1 MSANPT
7 TDTVGRH
14 RRTQFAVVL
23 FCAFLNML
31 DGYDVLVMGFAMPHL
46 PQDFASNTQKGYLV
60 SAALA
65 GMAVGAMG
73 LARFADLYG
82 RRRLLLAGLA
92 VNTLGL
98 AASALSVNFEALL
111 VTRFVTGIAIG
122 MISVVIVVLG
132 QESAPE
138 NRRSI
143 ALGIVMIGYPVG
155 TMLAGFAGAGLITW
169 VGGAWQG
176 MFWVGAVLG
185 ALSLVVTAAFL
196 RESPAFLARRAVGQ
210 SEHETV
216 SRRENSLLR
225 QALRTRTVL
234 LAGGYSMLTAAYY
247 FVGTWTPQLIKNA
260 SGDAGS
266 GALAGIMIGLG
277 AVIGGTAFGAVGLKF
292 AGARIAA
299 ATSLVAAVAIAL
311 FAMTLRGPLA
321 LTMATVLG
329 AAIYAALTGYTAT
342 STAVYPVL
350 ARAKGYGA
358 MMGVGRAGAIL
369 SPIVAG
375 YALSVSTP
383 RTMYLAVIVPL
394 TVAAVTAAAL
404 SRIRRVD
411 DDAAVAAPA
420 PGASLVGES

>member
-1 MSANPT
+1 MSSPKNWATAIGMRPA
-7 TDTVGRH
+7 
-14 RRTQFAVVL
+14 QLAVVL

-46 PQDFASNTQKGYLV
+46 PEGFASNSQKGYLV

-65 GMAVGAMG
+65 GMAVGAIG
-73 LARFADLYG
+73 LARYADIYG
-82 RRRLLLAGLA
+82 RRRILLIGLA
-92 VNTLGL
+92 VNTIGL
-98 AASALSVNFEALL
+98 ATSALSFNFETLL
-111 VTRFVTGIAIG
+111 LTRFVTGIAIG
-122 MISVVIVVLG
+122 TISVVIIVLG

-143 ALGIVMIGYPVG
+143 ALGIVMIGYPIG

-176 MFWVGAVLG
+176 MFWIGAAFG
-185 ALSLVVTAAFL
+185 ALSLVVTAVFL
-196 RESPAFLARRAVGQ
+196 RESDDFLSRSTDGQ
-210 SEHETV
+210 PVVTADTPP
-216 SRRENSLLR
+216 LLG
-225 QALRTRTVL
+225 QTLRVRTIL

-277 AVIGGTAFGAVGLKF
+277 AVIGGTAFGAIGLKF

-299 ATSLVAAVAIAL
+299 VTAVVAAVAIAV
-311 FAMTLRGPLA
+311 FAVTLRGPVA
-321 LTMATVLG
+321 LTMAAVLG

-369 SPIVAG
+369 SPIIAG
-375 YALSVSTP
+375 YALSVLTP

-394 TVAAVTAAAL
+394 LIAAIT
-404 SRIRRVD
+404 
-411 DDAAVAAPA
+411 AVALMRVSRSLALESPS
-420 PGASLVGES
+420 ASVPRESVTDS

>member
-1 MSANPT
+1 MSSPKNWATAIGMRPT
-7 TDTVGRH
+7 
-14 RRTQFAVVL
+14 QLAVVL

-46 PQDFASNTQKGYLV
+46 PEGFASNAQKGYLV

-65 GMAVGAMG
+65 GMAVGAIG
-73 LARFADLYG
+73 LARYADVYG
-82 RRRLLLAGLA
+82 RRRILLIGLA
-92 VNTLGL
+92 VNTIGL
-98 AASALSVNFEALL
+98 ATSALSFNFETLL
-111 VTRFVTGIAIG
+111 LTRFVTGIAIG
-122 MISVVIVVLG
+122 TISVVIVVLG
-132 QESAPE
+132 QESAPA

-143 ALGIVMIGYPVG
+143 ALGIVMIGYPIG

-176 MFWVGAVLG
+176 MFWIGAAFG
-185 ALSLVVTAAFL
+185 ALSLAVTAAFL
-196 RESPAFLARRAVGQ
+196 RESDDFLSRSTDGQPVVTADTPPLLGQTLRAR
-210 SEHETV
+210 TI
-216 SRRENSLLR
+216 
-225 QALRTRTVL
+225 L

-299 ATSLVAAVAIAL
+299 VTAVVAAVAIAV
-311 FAMTLRGPLA
+311 FAVTLRGPVA
-321 LTMATVLG
+321 LTMAAVLG

-369 SPIVAG
+369 SPIIAG
-375 YALSVSTP
+375 YALAVLTP
-383 RTMYLAVIVPL
+383 RTMYLAVIIPL
-394 TVAAVTAAAL
+394 LIAAITAMTLMRVSRSLALESSPTSAPRESVTD
-404 SRIRRVD
+404 S
-411 DDAAVAAPA
+411 
-420 PGASLVGES
+420 

>member
-1 MSANPT
+1 MNPQKNWAA
-7 TDTVGRH
+7 VIGMRPA
-14 RRTQFAVVL
+14 QVAVVL

-46 PQDFASNTQKGYLV
+46 PEGFASNAQKGYLV

-65 GMAVGAMG
+65 GMAVGAIG
-73 LARFADLYG
+73 LARFADVYG
-82 RRRLLLAGLA
+82 RRRILLIGLA
-92 VNTLGL
+92 VNTVGL
-98 AASALSVNFEALL
+98 ATSALSTNFETL
-111 VTRFVTGIAIG
+111 VLTRFVTGIAIG
-122 MISVVIVVLG
+122 TISVVIIVLG

-143 ALGIVMIGYPVG
+143 ALGVVMIGYPLG
-155 TMLAGFAGAGLITW
+155 TMLAGFAGAGLLTW

-176 MFWVGAVLG
+176 MFWIGAAFG
-185 ALSLVVTAAFL
+185 ALSLVVTAVFL
-196 RESPAFLARRAVGQ
+196 RESGDFLARRAAGQQVVTVDKPQLLGQ
-210 SEHETV
+210 S
-216 SRRENSLLR
+216 LR
-225 QALRTRTVL
+225 VRTIL

-277 AVIGGTAFGAVGLKF
+277 AVIGGTVFGAVGLKF

-299 ATSLVAAVAIAL
+299 VTALVAAVAIAV
-311 FAMTLRGPLA
+311 FAVTLRGPIA
-321 LTMATVLG
+321 LTTAAVLG

-369 SPIVAG
+369 SPIIAG
-375 YALSVSTP
+375 YALAVLTP

-394 TVAAVTAAAL
+394 TIAAIVGLVLMRVRPPSEPEPTAQTP
-404 SRIRRVD
+404 R
-411 DDAAVAAPA
+411 AAVAD
-420 PGASLVGES
+420 S

>member
-1 MSANPT
+1 MSSPKNWATAIGMRPT
-7 TDTVGRH
+7 
-14 RRTQFAVVL
+14 QLAVVL

-46 PQDFASNTQKGYLV
+46 PEGFASNAQKGYLV

-65 GMAVGAMG
+65 GMAVGAIG
-73 LARFADLYG
+73 LARYADVYG
-82 RRRLLLAGLA
+82 RRRILLIGLA
-92 VNTLGL
+92 VNTIGL
-98 AASALSVNFEALL
+98 ATSALSFNFETLL
-111 VTRFVTGIAIG
+111 LTRFVTGIAIG
-122 MISVVIVVLG
+122 TISVVIIVLG
-132 QESAPE
+132 QESAPA

-143 ALGIVMIGYPVG
+143 ALGIVMIGYPIG

-176 MFWVGAVLG
+176 MFWIGAAFG
-185 ALSLVVTAAFL
+185 ALSLAVTAVFL
-196 RESPAFLARRAVGQ
+196 RESDDFLSRSTDGQPAVTSDTPPLLGQTLRAR
-210 SEHETV
+210 TI
-216 SRRENSLLR
+216 
-225 QALRTRTVL
+225 L

-299 ATSLVAAVAIAL
+299 VTAVVAAVAIAV
-311 FAMTLRGPLA
+311 FAVTLRGPVA
-321 LTMATVLG
+321 LTMAAVLG

-369 SPIVAG
+369 SPIIAG
-375 YALSVSTP
+375 YALAVLTP
-383 RTMYLAVIVPL
+383 RTMYLAVIIPL
-394 TVAAVTAAAL
+394 LIAAITAMTLMRVSRSLALESSPTSAPRESVTD
-404 SRIRRVD
+404 S
-411 DDAAVAAPA
+411 
-420 PGASLVGES
+420 

>member
-1 MSANPT
+1 MSSPKNWATAIGMRPT
-7 TDTVGRH
+7 
-14 RRTQFAVVL
+14 QLAVVL

-46 PQDFASNTQKGYLV
+46 PEGFASNSQKGYLV

-65 GMAVGAMG
+65 GMAVGAIG
-73 LARFADLYG
+73 LARYADIYG
-82 RRRLLLAGLA
+82 RRRILLIGLA
-92 VNTLGL
+92 VNTIGL
-98 AASALSVNFEALL
+98 ATSALSFNFETLL
-111 VTRFVTGIAIG
+111 LTRFVTGIAIG
-122 MISVVIVVLG
+122 TISVVIIVLG
-132 QESAPE
+132 QESTPE

-143 ALGIVMIGYPVG
+143 ALGIVMIGYPIG

-176 MFWVGAVLG
+176 MFWIGAAFG
-185 ALSLVVTAAFL
+185 ALSLVVTAVFL
-196 RESPAFLARRAVGQ
+196 RESDDFLSRSTDGQ
-210 SEHETV
+210 PVVTADTPP
-216 SRRENSLLR
+216 LLG
-225 QALRTRTVL
+225 QTLRVRTIL

-277 AVIGGTAFGAVGLKF
+277 AVIGGTAFGAIGLKF

-299 ATSLVAAVAIAL
+299 VTAVVAAVAIAV
-311 FAMTLRGPLA
+311 FAVTLRGPVA
-321 LTMATVLG
+321 LTMAAVLG

-369 SPIVAG
+369 SPIIAG
-375 YALSVSTP
+375 YALSVLTP

-394 TVAAVTAAAL
+394 LIAAIT
-404 SRIRRVD
+404 
-411 DDAAVAAPA
+411 AVALMRVTRSLALESPSASAPR
-420 PGASLVGES
+420 ESVTDS

>member
-1 MSANPT
+1 MSSPKNWATAIGMRPA
-7 TDTVGRH
+7 
-14 RRTQFAVVL
+14 QLAVVL

-46 PQDFASNTQKGYLV
+46 PEGFASNSQKGYLV

-65 GMAVGAMG
+65 GMAVGAIG
-73 LARFADLYG
+73 LARYADIYG
-82 RRRLLLAGLA
+82 RRRILLIGLA
-92 VNTLGL
+92 VNTIGL
-98 AASALSVNFEALL
+98 ATSALSFNFETLL
-111 VTRFVTGIAIG
+111 LTRFVTGIAIG
-122 MISVVIVVLG
+122 TISVVIIVLG

-143 ALGIVMIGYPVG
+143 ALGIVMIGYPIG

-176 MFWVGAVLG
+176 MFWIGAAFG
-185 ALSLVVTAAFL
+185 ALSLVVTAVFL
-196 RESPAFLARRAVGQ
+196 RESDDFLSRSTDGQ
-210 SEHETV
+210 PVVTADTPP
-216 SRRENSLLR
+216 LLG
-225 QALRTRTVL
+225 QTLRVRTIL

-277 AVIGGTAFGAVGLKF
+277 AVIGGTAFGAIGLKF

-299 ATSLVAAVAIAL
+299 VTAVVAAVAIAV
-311 FAMTLRGPLA
+311 FAVTLRGPVA
-321 LTMATVLG
+321 LTMAAVLG

-369 SPIVAG
+369 SPIIAG
-375 YALSVSTP
+375 YALSVLTP

-394 TVAAVTAAAL
+394 LIAAIT
-404 SRIRRVD
+404 
-411 DDAAVAAPA
+411 AVALMRVSRSLALESPSASAPR
-420 PGASLVGES
+420 ESVTDS

>member
-1 MSANPT
+1 MSSHPT
-7 TDTVGRH
+7 PVTAGRD
-14 RRTQFAVVL
+14 RRSQFAVVL

-46 PQDFASNTQKGYLV
+46 PDGFASNAQKGYLV

-65 GMAVGAMG
+65 GMAVGAIG
-73 LARFADLYG
+73 LARFADIYG
-82 RRRLLLAGLA
+82 RRRVLLVGLA

-98 AASALSVNFEALL
+98 AASALSTNFESLL

-185 ALSLVVTAAFL
+185 ALSLVVTAVFL
-196 RESPAFLARRAVGQ
+196 RESPDFLARRAAAP
-210 SEHETV
+210 
-216 SRRENSLLR
+216 REREIVFPRANSLLGH
-225 QALRTRTVL
+225 ALRTRTVL

-277 AVIGGTAFGAVGLKF
+277 AVIGGTAFGAVGLRF

-299 ATSLVAAVAIAL
+299 VTSLVAAVAIAV
-311 FAMTLRGPLA
+311 FAVTLRGPLA
-321 LTMATVLG
+321 LTTATVLG

-375 YALSVSTP
+375 YALSVLTP

-394 TVAAVTAAAL
+394 IIAAVTAVAL
-404 SRIRRVD
+404 SRVRRVG
-411 DDAAVAAPA
+411 DAAVGVPV
-420 PGASLVGES
+420 PGASPAAADS